1 MNRENYAPVLRQ
13 IAALEGIDTAS
24 LHLENGVVF
33 VRDGESLTGTLCQI
47 DTPYWNSARSTAE
60 LLADLQAK

>member
-13 IAALEGIDTAS
+13 IATLEGVDTAS

-47 DTPYWNSARSTAE
+47 DTPYWNSARLAVE
-60 LLADLQAK
+60 LFAHLRAK

>member
-24 LHLENGVVF
+24 LHLKNGVVF
-33 VRDGESLTGTLCQI
+33 VRDGESLTGTICQI
-47 DTPYWNSARSTAE
+47 DTPCWNSARSTVE